1 VIVKKSTD
9 SENIFNSTTRCT
21 KFVTNN
27 GEAVPHFKT
36 YYENINE
43 MGRHYC
49 MWTRHRE
56 EIKRQYTIC
65 NSLTPAIYTEILKLA
80 RINTETGDTCIEINK
95 DILMNPSE
103 SDGCWMS
110 YKNYKAK
117 SGVATAMKRTRS
129 SMEHRGVFINFGCQG
144 PVGKGLGLDLL
155 NLEGLHVAFT
165 AGTGSLVFIDLVA
178 RIFLQNYS
186 KLHVRES

>member
-1 VIVKKSTD
+1 
-9 SENIFNSTTRCT
+9 
-21 KFVTNN
+21 
-27 GEAVPHFKT
+27 
-36 YYENINE
+36 

-65 NSLTPAIYTEILKLA
+65 NALTPDIYTELMKLA
-80 RINTETGDTCIEINK
+80 KIKTADGDLCPEINK
-95 DILMNPSE
+95 DILMNSIE
-103 SDGCWMS
+103 RNGCWLS

-117 SGVATAMKRTRS
+117 TGVATAMKRARTS
-129 SMEHRGVFINFGCQG
+129 EGVGCFINFGCQG
-144 PVGKGLGLDLL
+144 PVGKGLGLDLE

-186 KLHVRES
+186 KLFAIHEISEKGKLLDEL